1 MTKCERNKVSRM
13 ALIIVAS
20 IIPVFLTCAF
30 ALADAGNPPAA
41 TQAPAIFWITL
52 VIVTAFIALLMLS
65 LIKGL
70 MGSQEWTFADALSE
84 ESDPQPSPPPAGK
97 PVMVA
102 SSSRLIAFLGLIVIL
117 ALFLGVGYY
126 LLWCLF
132 TQRELKELDYTIKYF
147 YSGLVLFAPYIV
159 NKFSDAFSI
168 FKPAAKQ

>member
-1 MTKCERNKVSRM
+1 MTTCERNKVSRM
-13 ALIIVAS
+13 ALIAAS
-20 IIPVFLTCAF
+20 ITPVFLTCDL
-30 ALADAGNPPAA
+30 ALAEGGNPPAPA
-41 TQAPAIFWITL
+41 QAPAIFWITL

-65 LIKGL
+65 VIRGL

-84 ESDPQPSPPPAGK
+84 EADPQPSPPPAGK

-132 TQRELKELDYTIKYF
+132 TQTPLSQLDNTTKYF